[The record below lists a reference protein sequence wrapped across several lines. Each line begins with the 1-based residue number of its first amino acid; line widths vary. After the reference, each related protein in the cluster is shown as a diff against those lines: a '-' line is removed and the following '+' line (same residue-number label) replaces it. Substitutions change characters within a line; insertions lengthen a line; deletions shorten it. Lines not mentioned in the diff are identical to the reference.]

1 MSFLPVLGKPLSY
14 PKPGR
19 YKSRVRNTLPST
31 LQREE
36 PAGIAE
42 GFSESWGSLSLKGS
56 SEGTLAMEIYL
67 CSDLLASS
75 PRSPP
80 SNPWGYLLRRR
91 LGCIVFLPDFRLL
104 YFCSVPVCLRL
115 RATLWA
121 GSCSREGQACLG

>member
-56 SEGTLAMEIYL
+56 SEGTLAMEI
-67 CSDLLASS
+67 CAQISWPAAQGAPQVIPGDT
-75 PRSPP
+75 
-80 SNPWGYLLRRR
+80 
-91 LGCIVFLPDFRLL
+91 C
-104 YFCSVPVCLRL
+104 
-115 RATLWA
+115 
-121 GSCSREGQACLG
+121 